1 MNNLFR
7 IFDPA
12 TRFNLAINWSAVI
25 IFFPLITSIFK
36 SRPLRVGY
44 GRNRLLRII
53 VIKTLHYEFSIPINN
68 KIFPYKVQIFLYLFL
83 VVCVINFI
91 GLTPYTFTP
100 SRRISLRV
108 CLAITI

>member
-25 IFFPLITSIFK
+25 IFSPLITSIFK

-53 VIKTLHYEFSIPINN
+53 VQFSFKESKHLGMHVN
-68 KIFPYKVQIFLYLFL
+68 FTSPYSF
-83 VVCVINFI
+83 
-91 GLTPYTFTP
+91 
-100 SRRISLRV
+100 
-108 CLAITI
+108 